1 MWHTLEAIMAE
12 TDVRDSPKQTTL
24 SKYQSYLA
32 YGLLAFIGGFAG
44 LHTFY
49 RTGKISSFRTVLSG
63 CFLYF
68 LVSYNYWYLYA
79 LLVLINSFIT
89 LSIVFDK
96 NVAIQDIQGNA
107 SQPQIADDNDKLI
120 LITIS
125 LFALFLLA
133 SASLSL
139 LFSISMAIKLIL
151 VVAFIGL
158 GALLINASGIKISF
172 K

>member
-1 MWHTLEAIMAE
+1 MAE
-12 TDVRDSPKQTTL
+12 TDVSNSSEQVTS
-24 SKYQSYLA
+24 SKYSSRLT

-79 LLVLINSFIT
+79 VLVLINSFIT
-89 LSIVFDK
+89 LSIVFNK
-96 NVAIQDIQGNA
+96 NVTVQNIQGDVVQA
-107 SQPQIADDNDKLI
+107 QGAESNDKLI
-120 LITIS
+120 LITLS
-125 LFALFLLA
+125 VFALFLLV
-133 SASLSL
+133 SASLSFV
-139 LFSISMAIKLIL
+139 FSISMAIKLIL

-158 GALLINASGIKISF
+158 GALLINASEIKISF

>member
-1 MWHTLEAIMAE
+1 MAE
-12 TDVRDSPKQTTL
+12 TDIRDLSKQPTL
-24 SKYQSYLA
+24 SKHQPYLA

-44 LHTFY
+44 LHSFY
-49 RTGKISSFRTVLSG
+49 KTGKIPFFRTTLSG
-63 CFLYF
+63 CLLYL

-96 NVAIQDIQGNA
+96 NITVQNIQGDTTQ
-107 SQPQIADDNDKLI
+107 SQGAESNDKLI

-125 LFALFLLA
+125 VFALFLLV
-133 SASLSL
+133 SASLSFV
-139 LFSISMAIKLIL
+139 FSISMAIKLIL
-151 VVAFIGL
+151 VITFIGL
-158 GALLINASGIKISF
+158 EALLINTSGIKISF

>member
-1 MWHTLEAIMAE
+1 MAE
-12 TDVRDSPKQTTL
+12 LDVRDSPKQAT
-24 SKYQSYLA
+24 SNKYQPYLT

-49 RTGKISSFRTVLSG
+49 GTGKISSYRTVLSG

-89 LSIVFDK
+89 LSIVFNK
-96 NVAIQDIQGNA
+96 NATNQNVQGHA
-107 SQPQIADDNDKLI
+107 SQPQTADDNDKLI

-125 LFALFLLA
+125 LFALFLLT
-133 SASLSL
+133 SATLSFV
-139 LFSISMAIKLIL
+139 FSISTAIKLIL
-151 VVAFIGL
+151 LVVFIGL

>member
-1 MWHTLEAIMAE
+1 MAE
-12 TDVRDSPKQTTL
+12 TDVRDSPKQAA
-24 SKYQSYLA
+24 SNKYQPYLT

-49 RTGKISSFRTVLSG
+49 KTGKIPFFRTTLSG
-63 CFLYF
+63 CLLYL

-96 NVAIQDIQGNA
+96 NITVQNIQGDA
-107 SQPQIADDNDKLI
+107 TQSQGAESNDKLI
-120 LITIS
+120 LISI
-125 LFALFLLA
+125 FVVALFLSV
-133 SASLSL
+133 SASLSFV
-139 LFSISMAIKLIL
+139 FSISMAIKLIL
-151 VVAFIGL
+151 IITFIGL
-158 GALLINASGIKISF
+158 EALLINTSGIKISF

>member
-1 MWHTLEAIMAE
+1 MAE
-12 TDVRDSPKQTTL
+12 TDVRDLSKQPTL
-24 SKYQSYLA
+24 SKYQPYLT

-44 LHTFY
+44 LHSFY
-49 RTGKISSFRTVLSG
+49 KTGKISSFRAVLSG
-63 CFLYF
+63 CLLYL

-79 LLVLINSFIT
+79 LLALINSFIT

-96 NVAIQDIQGNA
+96 NVTNQNVQGHA
-107 SQPQIADDNDKLI
+107 SQPQTADDNDKLI
-120 LITIS
+120 LITIAV
-125 LFALFLLA
+125 FALFLLV
-133 SASLSL
+133 SASLSFV
-139 LFSISMAIKLIL
+139 FSISMAIKLIL

>member
-1 MWHTLEAIMAE
+1 MAE
-12 TDVRDSPKQTTL
+12 MGVSNSSEQVGS
-24 SKYQSYLA
+24 SKYQSRLT
-32 YGLLAFIGGFAG
+32 YGLLAFVGGFAG

-49 RTGKISSFRTVLSG
+49 RTGKISSFRAVLSG

-96 NVAIQDIQGNA
+96 NVTIQNIQGDA
-107 SQPQIADDNDKLI
+107 TQSHGAESNDKLI
-120 LITIS
+120 LATIS
-125 LFALFLLA
+125 VFALFLLA
-133 SASLSL
+133 SATLS
-139 LFSISMAIKLIL
+139 FVFNISMTIKLVL

-158 GALLINASGIKISF
+158 GALLITASGIKISF

>member
-1 MWHTLEAIMAE
+1 MAE
-12 TDVRDSPKQTTL
+12 TDVRDL
-24 SKYQSYLA
+24 SKQATSNKYQPYLI

-44 LHTFY
+44 LHSFY
-49 RTGKISSFRTVLSG
+49 KTGKISFFRAALSG

-89 LSIVFDK
+89 LSIVFNK
-96 NVAIQDIQGNA
+96 NVTVQNIQGDA
-107 SQPQIADDNDKLI
+107 VQAQDAESNDKLI

-125 LFALFLLA
+125 AFALFLLV
-133 SASLSL
+133 SASLSFV
-139 LFSISMAIKLIL
+139 FSISMAIKLIL
-151 VVAFIGL
+151 VIIFIGL
-158 GALLINASGIKISF
+158 EALLINAAGIKISF

>member
-1 MWHTLEAIMAE
+1 MAE
-12 TDVRDSPKQTTL
+12 TDVRDSPKQATL

-49 RTGKISSFRTVLSG
+49 RTGKISSFRAVLSG

-96 NVAIQDIQGNA
+96 NVTIQNTQGHA
-107 SQPQIADDNDKLI
+107 SQSQTTDDNNRLI
-120 LITIS
+120 LITITV
-125 LFALFLLA
+125 FALFLLV
-133 SASLSL
+133 SATLS
-139 LFSISMAIKLIL
+139 FVFGISMAIKLIL

-158 GALLINASGIKISF
+158 GALLINASGIKIAF

>member
-1 MWHTLEAIMAE
+1 MAE
-12 TDVRDSPKQTTL
+12 TDVTNSSEQVTS
-24 SKYQSYLA
+24 SKYQPRLT

-49 RTGKISSFRTVLSG
+49 RTGKISSFRAVLSG

-96 NVAIQDIQGNA
+96 NVTDQNVQGHA
-107 SQPQIADDNDKLI
+107 SQPQTADDNDKLI
-120 LITIS
+120 LITITV
-125 LFALFLLA
+125 FALFLLA

-139 LFSISMAIKLIL
+139 IFSISMAIKLIL
-151 VVAFIGL
+151 VIIFVGL
-158 GALLINASGIKISF
+158 EALLITASGLKISF

>member
-1 MWHTLEAIMAE
+1 MAE
-12 TDVRDSPKQTTL
+12 TDVKDLSKQPTL
-24 SKYQSYLA
+24 SKHQSYLT
-32 YGLLAFIGGFAG
+32 YGPLAFIGGFAG

-49 RTGKISSFRTVLSG
+49 RTGKISSFRAVLSG

-96 NVAIQDIQGNA
+96 NITVQNIQGDA
-107 SQPQIADDNDKLI
+107 TQSQDAESNDKLI
-120 LITIS
+120 LISIS
-125 LFALFLLA
+125 VFALFLLA
-133 SASLSL
+133 SASLSFV
-139 LFSISMAIKLIL
+139 FSISTAIKLIL
-151 VVAFIGL
+151 VIIFIGL
-158 GALLINASGIKISF
+158 EALLINASGIKISF

>member
-1 MWHTLEAIMAE
+1 MAE
-12 TDVRDSPKQTTL
+12 TDGRNLSKQPTL
-24 SKYQSYLA
+24 SKHQSYLT

-44 LHTFY
+44 LHTLY
-49 RTGKISSFRTVLSG
+49 RTGKVSFFRTVLSG
-63 CFLYF
+63 CFLYL

-79 LLVLINSFIT
+79 VLVLINSFIT

-96 NVAIQDIQGNA
+96 NVANQNVQGHA
-107 SQPQIADDNDKLI
+107 SQLQTADDNDKLI
-120 LITIS
+120 LITITV
-125 LFALFLLA
+125 FALFLLV
-133 SASLSL
+133 SATLSFV
-139 LFSISMAIKLIL
+139 FSISMAIKLIL

>member
-1 MWHTLEAIMAE
+1 MAE
-12 TDVRDSPKQTTL
+12 TDVRDLSKQPTL
-24 SKYQSYLA
+24 SKYQPYLA
-32 YGLLAFIGGFAG
+32 YGLLALIGGFAG

-49 RTGKISSFRTVLSG
+49 RTGKVSFFRAALSG
-63 CFLYF
+63 CVLYF

-79 LLVLINSFIT
+79 VLVLINSFIA

-96 NVAIQDIQGNA
+96 NVTNQNVQGHA
-107 SQPQIADDNDKLI
+107 SQPQTADDNDKLI
-120 LITIS
+120 LITIT

-139 LFSISMAIKLIL
+139 VFSISMAIKLIL

>member
-1 MWHTLEAIMAE
+1 MAE
-12 TDVRDSPKQTTL
+12 TDVSDL
-24 SKYQSYLA
+24 SEQVTSSKCSSRLT

-49 RTGKISSFRTVLSG
+49 RTGKISSFRAVLSG

-79 LLVLINSFIT
+79 LLVLINSLIT

-96 NVAIQDIQGNA
+96 NITVQNIQGDA
-107 SQPQIADDNDKLI
+107 VQAQDAESNDKLI
-120 LITIS
+120 LITLS
-125 LFALFLLA
+125 VFALFLLV
-133 SASLSL
+133 SASLSFV
-139 LFSISMAIKLIL
+139 FSISMAIELIL
-151 VVAFIGL
+151 VIIFIGL
-158 GALLINASGIKISF
+158 EALLINATGIKISF

>member
-1 MWHTLEAIMAE
+1 MAE
-12 TDVRDSPKQTTL
+12 TDVSNSFEQVGS
-24 SKYQSYLA
+24 SKYQSRLT
-32 YGLLAFIGGFAG
+32 YGLLAFVGGFAG

-49 RTGKISSFRTVLSG
+49 RTGKISSFRAVLSG

-79 LLVLINSFIT
+79 VLVLINSFIT

-96 NVAIQDIQGNA
+96 NVTVQNIQGDVVQA
-107 SQPQIADDNDKLI
+107 QDAESNDKLI
-120 LITIS
+120 LITLS
-125 LFALFLLA
+125 VFALFLLV
-133 SASLSL
+133 SASLSFV
-139 LFSISMAIKLIL
+139 FSISMAIKLIL

>member
-1 MWHTLEAIMAE
+1 MAE
-12 TDVRDSPKQTTL
+12 TGVRDLSKQPTL
-24 SKYQSYLA
+24 SKYQPYLT

-49 RTGKISSFRTVLSG
+49 RTGKVPFFRTVFSG
-63 CFLYF
+63 CFLYL

-79 LLVLINSFIT
+79 LLALINSFTT

-96 NVAIQDIQGNA
+96 KITVQNIQGDA
-107 SQPQIADDNDKLI
+107 VQAQDAESNDKLI

-125 LFALFLLA
+125 VFALFLLV
-133 SASLSL
+133 SASLSFV
-139 LFSISMAIKLIL
+139 FSISMAIKLIL
-151 VVAFIGL
+151 VIIFIGL
-158 GALLINASGIKISF
+158 EALLITASGLKISF

>member
-1 MWHTLEAIMAE
+1 MAKTGVSNSSE
-12 TDVRDSPKQTTL
+12 QVTS
-24 SKYQSYLA
+24 SKYQSRLT

-49 RTGKISSFRTVLSG
+49 KTGKISSFRTVLSG
-63 CFLYF
+63 FFLYF

-89 LSIVFDK
+89 LSIVFNK
-96 NVAIQDIQGNA
+96 NVTVQNIQGDA
-107 SQPQIADDNDKLI
+107 VQAQDAESNDKLI
-120 LITIS
+120 LITLS
-125 LFALFLLA
+125 VFALFLLV
-133 SASLSL
+133 SASLSFV
-139 LFSISMAIKLIL
+139 FSISMAIKLIL

>member
-1 MWHTLEAIMAE
+1 MTE
-12 TDVRDSPKQTTL
+12 TDVRDLSKQPTL
-24 SKYQSYLA
+24 SKHQSYLT

-49 RTGKISSFRTVLSG
+49 RTGKISSFRAVLSG

-79 LLVLINSFIT
+79 VLVLINSFIT

-96 NVAIQDIQGNA
+96 NVTVQNNQGDAAQVQDA
-107 SQPQIADDNDKLI
+107 ESNDKLI
-120 LITIS
+120 LITLS
-125 LFALFLLA
+125 VFALFLLV
-133 SASLSL
+133 SASLSFV
-139 LFSISMAIKLIL
+139 FSISMAVKLIL
-151 VVAFIGL
+151 LVAFIGL
-158 GALLINASGIKISF
+158 GALLIAASGIKISF

>member
-1 MWHTLEAIMAE
+1 MSVIHLNKG
-12 TDVRDSPKQTTL
+12 P
-24 SKYQSYLA
+24 

-44 LHTFY
+44 LHAFY
-49 RTGKISSFRTVLSG
+49 RTGKISSFRAVLSG

-96 NVAIQDIQGNA
+96 NVTAQNIYEHAPQSQDAEN
-107 SQPQIADDNDKLI
+107 NDKLI

-125 LFALFLLA
+125 VFALFLA
-133 SASLSL
+133 VSASLSFV
-139 LFSISMAIKLIL
+139 FSISMAIKLIL
-151 VVAFIGL
+151 VIAFIGL
-158 GALLINASGIKISF
+158 ETLLIAASGIKVSF

>member
-1 MWHTLEAIMAE
+1 MAE
-12 TDVRDSPKQTTL
+12 SDVRDSPKQAT
-24 SKYQSYLA
+24 SNKYQPYLT

-49 RTGKISSFRTVLSG
+49 RTGKVPFFKTVLSG
-63 CFLYF
+63 CLLYF

-96 NVAIQDIQGNA
+96 NITVQNIQGEA
-107 SQPQIADDNDKLI
+107 VQAQDAESNDKLI

-125 LFALFLLA
+125 VFALFLLV
-133 SASLSL
+133 SASLSFV
-139 LFSISMAIKLIL
+139 FSISMAIKLIL
-151 VVAFIGL
+151 VIIFIGL
-158 GALLINASGIKISF
+158 EALLINTSGIKISF

>member
-1 MWHTLEAIMAE
+1 MAE
-12 TDVRDSPKQTTL
+12 LDVRDSSKQAT
-24 SKYQSYLA
+24 SNKYHPYLT

-79 LLVLINSFIT
+79 LLALINSFIT

-96 NVAIQDIQGNA
+96 NVTNQNVQGHA
-107 SQPQIADDNDKLI
+107 SQPQTADDNDKLI
-120 LITIS
+120 LITIAV
-125 LFALFLLA
+125 FALFLLA
-133 SASLSL
+133 SATLSFV
-139 LFSISMAIKLIL
+139 FSISMAIKLIL
-151 VVAFIGL
+151 VIIFIGL
-158 GALLINASGIKISF
+158 EALLINAAGIKISF

>member
-1 MWHTLEAIMAE
+1 MAE
-12 TDVRDSPKQTTL
+12 TDVSNSSEQVTS
-24 SKYQSYLA
+24 SKYSSRLT

-89 LSIVFDK
+89 LSIVFNK
-96 NVAIQDIQGNA
+96 NVTVQNIQGDVVQA
-107 SQPQIADDNDKLI
+107 QDAESNDKLI
-120 LITIS
+120 LITLS
-125 LFALFLLA
+125 VFALFLLV
-133 SASLSL
+133 SASLSFV
-139 LFSISMAIKLIL
+139 FSISMAIKLIL

>member
-1 MWHTLEAIMAE
+1 MAE
-12 TDVRDSPKQTTL
+12 TDVNNLSKQPTW
-24 SKYQSYLA
+24 SKYQPYLT

-49 RTGKISSFRTVLSG
+49 RTGKVSFFRSVLSG
-63 CFLYF
+63 CFLYL

-96 NVAIQDIQGNA
+96 NVTVQNIQGDA
-107 SQPQIADDNDKLI
+107 TLSQDAESNDKLI

-125 LFALFLLA
+125 VFALFLLV
-133 SASLSL
+133 SATLSFV
-139 LFSISMAIKLIL
+139 FSISTVIKLIL
-151 VVAFIGL
+151 VIIFIGL
-158 GALLINASGIKISF
+158 EALLINTSGIKISF

>member
-1 MWHTLEAIMAE
+1 MAA
-12 TDVRDSPKQTTL
+12 TDVSDL
-24 SKYQSYLA
+24 SEQVTSSKCSSRLA

-49 RTGKISSFRTVLSG
+49 RTGKISSFRAVLSG

-96 NVAIQDIQGNA
+96 NVTNQNVQGHA
-107 SQPQIADDNDKLI
+107 SQPQTADDNDKLI
-120 LITIS
+120 LITITV
-125 LFALFLLA
+125 FALFLLA

-139 LFSISMAIKLIL
+139 IFSISMAIKLIL

-158 GALLINASGIKISF
+158 EALLITASGIKISS

>member
-1 MWHTLEAIMAE
+1 MAE
-12 TDVRDSPKQTTL
+12 TDGRNLSKQPTL
-24 SKYQSYLA
+24 SKHQSYLT

-44 LHTFY
+44 LHSFY
-49 RTGKISSFRTVLSG
+49 RTGKVSFFRTALSG

-96 NVAIQDIQGNA
+96 NVTNQNVQGHA
-107 SQPQIADDNDKLI
+107 SQPQTADENDKLI
-120 LITIS
+120 LITITV
-125 LFALFLLA
+125 FALFLLV
-133 SASLSL
+133 SATLSFV
-139 LFSISMAIKLIL
+139 FSISMAIKLIL
-151 VVAFIGL
+151 LVAFIGL
-158 GALLINASGIKISF
+158 GALLIAASGIKISF